1 MIKPFRA
8 VNAYLKKKKKKKEEA
23 ITIWKKALK
32 IDKYFLRSF
41 AL

>member
-8 VNAYLKKKKKKKEEA
+8 VNAYLKKKKKEEA

>member
-8 VNAYLKKKKKKKEEA
+8 VNAYSKKKEET

>member
-8 VNAYLKKKKKKKEEA
+8 VNAYLKKKKKKEEA